1 MIHHCVWLCLQ
12 EMQIHSVGLFAVGHW
27 PVRVDRGRS
36 ARGAASACPFSAKP
50 LAEAS
55 GSRERCYLQGLT
67 ALKEEHAAAQWAQS
81 ELFFRLLLKNTVC
94 PLHQAAYAYFWRVL
108 PLCEEEPNNS
118 MQSWVVLEEPNNSIL
133 VLWGTSNLFLDCS

>member
-1 MIHHCVWLCLQ
+1 MHASENGEQWASPAAPAPSWAGQQATAQVAQSAGPVGIITVSGLQ
-12 EMQIHSVGLFAVGHW
+12 EIEIHDVDLQFGHW
-27 PVRVDRGRS
+27 SVRVDRGRS

-94 PLHQAAYAYFWRVL
+94 TPQ
-108 PLCEEEPNNS
+108 
-118 MQSWVVLEEPNNSIL
+118 
-133 VLWGTSNLFLDCS
+133 

>member
-1 MIHHCVWLCLQ
+1 MGIITVSGLQ
-12 EMQIHSVGLFAVGHW
+12 EIEIHDVDLQFGHCS
-27 PVRVDRGRS
+27 VRVDRGRS

-67 ALKEEHAAAQWAQS
+67 ALTEEHAAAQWAQS

-108 PLCEEEPNNS
+108 PLCEEGPTIQFKFVGLSRKWAKIGWFLRNPTI
-118 MQSWVVLEEPNNSIL
+118 QY
-133 VLWGTSNLFLDCS
+133 SN